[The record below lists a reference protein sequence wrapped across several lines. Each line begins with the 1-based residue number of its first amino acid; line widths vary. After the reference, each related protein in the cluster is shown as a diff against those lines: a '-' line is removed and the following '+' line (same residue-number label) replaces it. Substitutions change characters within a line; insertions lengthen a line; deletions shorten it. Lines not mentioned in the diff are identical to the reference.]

1 MRTPMLPYPFS
12 YFSSIVKPQ
21 KMFANR
27 HSMTL
32 WQRLFTTVFLI
43 ALLVIPSSLQ
53 TVQLRTYPLEN
64 FIDGIYAP
72 LTEQIVAD
80 LAEHH
85 QFADGRL
92 TYTGAARYPDV
103 RFGKEMPQGA
113 GFTYQFA
120 TDKLTIRK
128 GDTTLVELSYHGF
141 EASSFR
147 DKQALTATISQAWY
161 QQNRLPISLTIT
173 LISALLLGANLLFI
187 VLGATFFLY
196 LTKKSTLF
204 HLQSVK
210 ECYNLVLNCLGLPTI
225 VACFVGLFG
234 QTVTTVMTVQNILFV
249 LVLLWVFFTT
259 KFRDYA

>member
-1 MRTPMLPYPFS
+1 MLPYPFS
-12 YFSSIVKPQ
+12 YFSSMIKPQ

-27 HSMTL
+27 HAMTL

-53 TVQLRTYPLEN
+53 TTQLTTYPLEN

-72 LTEQIVAD
+72 LTEQVVMD
-80 LAEHH
+80 LAQHS
-85 QFADGRL
+85 QFANGQL
-92 TYTGAARYPDV
+92 TYTGSRHHQDV
-103 RFGKEMPQGA
+103 TFGKEVPQGT

-120 TDKLTIRK
+120 TEQLTVRK
-128 GDTTLVELSYHGF
+128 GKTTMVDMTYQGF
-141 EASSFR
+141 NADSFQ
-147 DKQALTATISQAWY
+147 DKQSLTATISQAWY
-161 QQNRLPISLTIT
+161 QQNRLPISLTLT
-173 LISALLLGANLLFI
+173 LISTCLLGANLLFI

-196 LTKKSTLF
+196 LTKKSALF

-210 ECYNLVLNCLGLPTI
+210 ECYNLALNCLGLPTMI
-225 VACFVGLFG
+225 ACFVGLFG
-234 QTVTTVMTVQNILFV
+234 QTVTTVMTVQNVLFI